1 VYTVFLP
8 PTFSVVGFLGFRV
21 YACSFFGCVTGF
33 DTKAGEYPSDLGE
46 FDGVL
51 ITGSLSG
58 VYDGEPWI
66 QRLLHVRPSSR
77 YPSLFCF
84 KVILEFF
91 KLQQLV
97 LFSKAASSYIKL
109 LLM

>member
-1 VYTVFLP
+1 
-8 PTFSVVGFLGFRV
+8 
-21 YACSFFGCVTGF
+21 VTGF

-66 QRLLHVRPSSR
+66 QRLLHVRPPSR
-77 YPSLFCF
+77 YLGIFQAAAAGA
-84 KVILEFF
+84 FF
-91 KLQQLV
+91 
-97 LFSKAASSYIKL
+97 
-109 LLM
+109 